1 MNSKTLKGWLKH
13 GDFIILDLIVMQVSF
28 VIAYWL
34 YFDKGNPYERENY
47 FFQAMVMMCSQ
58 LVVVLFS
65 NGYRSIIRRRW
76 FDEIIAVVR
85 YMAEI
90 VVTALL
96 FMFMVKMSSVASR
109 MQIGITSVLFIV
121 ISFVVRTLNK
131 YRIYHYIKSGTGK
144 KSIVLITS
152 EKLIREAMGKL
163 TGTDFFSDFIVTG
176 IIIMDPGT
184 GDIAED
190 TQDKDWGSI
199 ALDYEKEYE
208 VPVLPLSDEAMAEIS
223 HGWVDEIFILQPDDM
238 RFPSELMDDLME
250 MGIMVNYTM
259 SALNTERWPAM
270 DMRKL
275 GGYKVLTSSIKF
287 TSVGDMAIKRAMDVA
302 GGIVGCLITGVL
314 FIFVA
319 PLIYIK
325 SPGPIFFSQERV
337 GQNGKTFRMYKF
349 RSMYMDAEAR
359 KAALMAQNKVSD
371 GLMFKMDDDPRIIG
385 SEKKDKN
392 GKPKGIGNFIRK
404 TSIDEFPQFFN
415 VLKGDMSLVGTR
427 PPTLDEWNK
436 YEMGHRVRMSIR
448 PGLTGMW
455 QVSGRSAITDFNEV
469 VRLDREYIENWS
481 ISLDVKIILKPV
493 AVVLLRSGAQ

>member
-1 MNSKTLKGWLKH
+1 MNIKAIKGWLKH
-13 GDFIILDLIVMQVSF
+13 GDFIILDIIVMQLSF

-34 YFDKGNPYERENY
+34 YVDFKNPYDNDNY
-47 FFQAMVMMCSQ
+47 FFQAMVLFCSQ

-65 NGYRSIIRRRW
+65 NGYKSIIRRGW
-76 FDEIIAVVR
+76 FDEIVAVIR
-85 YMAEI
+85 YMAE
-90 VVTALL
+90 VLVTSLL

-109 MQIGITSVLFIV
+109 MQFGITSVVFILLA
-121 ISFVVRTLNK
+121 FVVRTLNK
-131 YRIYHYIKSGTGK
+131 FRIYRYIAGSSGK

-152 EKLIREAMGKL
+152 QKLIPEAMGRL
-163 TGTDFFSDFIVTG
+163 TSRDYFSDYIVTG
-176 IIIMDPGT
+176 IVIMDPEMGRE
-184 GDIAED
+184 ED
-190 TQDKDWGSI
+190 DTDWDQV
-199 ALDYEKEYE
+199 AYDFEKEYE
-208 VPVLPLSDEAMAEIS
+208 VPVMPLSEAAVSEIG

-238 RFPSELMDDLME
+238 AFPNDLMGDFME
-250 MGIMVNYTM
+250 MGIMVNYSM
-259 SALNTERWPAM
+259 SALNSDKWPAM

-287 TSVGDMAIKRAMDVA
+287 ATVGDMAIKRAMDIL
-302 GGIVGCLITGVL
+302 GGLVGCIMTGIL

-319 PLIYIK
+319 PVIYIK

-337 GQNGKTFRMYKF
+337 GQNGKTFKMYKF

-359 KAALMAQNKVSD
+359 KAELMARNKVSD
-371 GLMFKMDDDPRIIG
+371 GMMFKMDDDPRIIG
-385 SEKKDKN
+385 SEKKDRN

-427 PPTLDEWNK
+427 PPTLNEWNK
-436 YEMGHRVRMSIR
+436 YELGHRVRMSVR

-469 VRLDREYIENWS
+469 VKLDREYIENWS
-481 ISLDVKIILKPV
+481 ISLDVKIILKTV
-493 AVVLLRSGAQ
+493 AVVILRSGAQ